1 MPNHARECAV
11 QHPPPIHQGGSD
23 LPIKCRRF
31 SNFEF
36 LLEHCI
42 GIVEK
47 NISTKFGEYP
57 TNCSEITTKKVL
69 SVLLHRRRVGGIP
82 SERMTIDRT
91 HLSLKNF

>member
-1 MPNHARECAV
+1 MCGFILSACYQRKKSKNPFFDHAQSCPRMCGTT
-11 QHPPPIHQGGSD
+11 PPPIHQGGSD

-69 SVLLHRRRVGGIP
+69 SVFSP
-82 SERMTIDRT
+82 
-91 HLSLKNF
+91 

>member
-1 MPNHARECAV
+1 MCGFILSACYQRKKIEKSFFRSCPIMPANVRYNT
-11 QHPPPIHQGGSD
+11 PPIHQGGSD

-69 SVLLHRRRVGGIP
+69 SVFCP
-82 SERMTIDRT
+82 
-91 HLSLKNF
+91 